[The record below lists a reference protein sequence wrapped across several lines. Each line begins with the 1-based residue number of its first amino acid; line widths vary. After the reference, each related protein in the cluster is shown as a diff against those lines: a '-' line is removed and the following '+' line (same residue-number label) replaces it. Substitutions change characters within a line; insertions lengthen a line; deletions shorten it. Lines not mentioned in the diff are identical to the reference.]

1 MFASLIHDHPDSQ
14 SHRVRPLANN
24 ALVRM
29 TGDVHE
35 PAAGEWGVGAG
46 QRLELASRGART
58 RAVSARVVGGTLRVG
73 DDLLDSSLA
82 FTMSVPGADTVV
94 GFDTRLT
101 HVVSVDSWQAEGSMT
116 TIGEARPVTLH
127 LRYNGV
133 FRQRER
139 QPSLWLTIRAII
151 DLPEIRGVVGS
162 RRARGLH
169 LAADLNL
176 NPRT

>member
-1 MFASLIHDHPDSQ
+1 M
-14 SHRVRPLANN
+14 
-24 ALVRM
+24 
-29 TGDVHE
+29 
-35 PAAGEWGVGAG
+35 
-46 QRLELASRGART
+46 
-58 RAVSARVVGGTLRVG
+58 
-73 DDLLDSSLA
+73 
-82 FTMSVPGADTVV
+82 PGADTVV

-101 HVVSVDSWQAEGSMT
+101 EVVSVDSWQADGSMT
-116 TIGEARPVTLH
+116 TIGEARPVSLR

-151 DLPEIRGVVGS
+151 DLPEISGVVGS
-162 RRARGLH
+162 RHARGLH